1 MGFDDA
7 GRGDTASLWDAWQGL
22 RILYILKGSVLWVW
36 EANLGG
42 HGIVG
47 RAVTQGRGPFGQ
59 GPYFPYLE

>member
-42 HGIVG
+42 HGIVE
-47 RAVTQGRGPFGQ
+47 RAMT
-59 GPYFPYLE
+59 